1 MFICGSRS
9 FSHHRKDENYNSQ
22 YCTLKRSK
30 RSKSLSNSSK
40 INPYSNQ
47 GLDKFSALLS
57 DLDEKKQQIYM
68 QMGSEEISFV
78 QFVYSSDSKHLKPI
92 VVKVRN
98 SKNNHGF
105 LKRTPS
111 NMSNTVTPNP
121 ADAADKSFDAVERD
135 REMVTVV
142 SQEQKSTRWKTSFRR
157 DDLRRPNSYCFFA
170 ILVLILLFLAI
181 YGRSFAIFC
190 TTMSWYLIPNIVGG
204 SSSSSNGNK
213 RLIFRP

>member
-9 FSHHRKDENYNSQ
+9 FSHHRKDENDNSQ

-40 INPYSNQ
+40 INPYANR

-68 QMGSEEISFV
+68 QMGSAEISFV
-78 QFVYSSDSKHLKPI
+78 QFVYSSDSKQVKPI

-142 SQEQKSTRWKTSFRR
+142 SQEQKSTRWNTSF
-157 DDLRRPNSYCFFA
+157 RPNSYCFFA

-181 YGRSFAIFC
+181 NGRSFAIFC

-204 SSSSSNGNK
+204 SSSSSNWKK